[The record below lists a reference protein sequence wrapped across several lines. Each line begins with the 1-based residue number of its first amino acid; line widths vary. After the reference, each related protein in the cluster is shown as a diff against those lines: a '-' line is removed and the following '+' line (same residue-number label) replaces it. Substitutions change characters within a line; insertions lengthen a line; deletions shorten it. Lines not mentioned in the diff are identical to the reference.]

1 MDNVTNTLITRPDS
15 FGRQWIYVTDSQ
27 VRDHPKGHF
36 GVFIWIICLWFACVG
51 GLEIVLGGLSSMPR
65 LVYGVFVFIT
75 AVGLVLRN
83 RLAYL
88 MALFVPMIFLIR
100 FFSQATGYGTT
111 TISAAQYYD
120 LFNALIAVAVC
131 FYMFEGDRPNFI
143 FRRRYR
149 SYRAES
155 SNE

>member
-1 MDNVTNTLITRPDS
+1 
-15 FGRQWIYVTDSQ
+15 
-27 VRDHPKGHF
+27 
-36 GVFIWIICLWFACVG
+36 
-51 GLEIVLGGLSSMPR
+51 MPR

-120 LFNALIAVAVC
+120 LVNALIAVAVC

>member
-1 MDNVTNTLITRPDS
+1 MDNVTNTVITRPDS
-15 FGRQWIYVTDSQ
+15 FGRQWIYVTDLQ

-111 TISAAQYYD
+111 TISLAQYYD
-120 LFNALIAVAVC
+120 LVNALIAVAVC